1 MKVSTIREQGNKIL
15 ASLDEPADPIEGAL
29 WLDLNDSNTHP
40 LVNSGSLVE
49 KKIITIDCSSV
60 TFTGLNSLVDGDYYL
75 EFDIVNNLGAG
86 NDIRV
91 SVNGNTTSTNYWRW
105 YRWNNGNSYS
115 NNVQAR
121 ANDNISGIW
130 ANTGNGCTGTARFSV
145 VKGKFVSDVR
155 CMLYDSTNHACM
167 QDGVVWST
175 FDITSINTLLLS
187 AGTSIIGAGS
197 VFRLF
202 KSNAA
207 QQLVPY
213 NPIDIS
219 SRTSD
224 YYLKPGEIVYI
235 DFTNATTAPLNIA
248 TVEGEYELTII
259 GNGTNTTYT
268 ASPTYL
274 RPNNTTYG
282 NAFSYLEYGKEIST
296 SDAGGSKTLDSYGTG
311 SHSAIQIA
319 YQQLLK
325 ANFFITT
332 HTVAKCVIG
341 SHIRKSSATKHV
353 FNRNQVIW
361 EDTTTAWTSLGTIV
375 FPFTHSG
382 KIIIKRI
389 I

>member
-115 NNVQAR
+115 SNVQAST
-121 ANDNISGIW
+121 NDNITGIW
-130 ANTGNGCTGTARFSV
+130 VNTGNGCTGTVRFSI
-145 VKGKFVSDVR
+145 VKGKFTVDVH
-155 CMLYDSTNHACM
+155 CILYDSTNHASM

-187 AGTSIIGAGS
+187 ADTSVIGSGS

-202 KSNAA
+202 KSNVA
-207 QQLVPY
+207 QQLIPY
-213 NPIDIS
+213 NPINIT

-224 YYLKPGEIVYI
+224 YFLRPGEVAYKTY
-235 DFTNATTAPLNIA
+235 TNVTNLALGIS
-248 TVEGEYELTII
+248 TVEGEYEVTIAQPV
-259 GNGTNTTYT
+259 NWSAANTNYI
-268 ASPTYL
+268 YFN
-274 RPNNTTYG
+274 PN
-282 NAFSYLEYGKEIST
+282 
-296 SDAGGSKTLDSYGTG
+296 
-311 SHSAIQIA
+311 H
-319 YQQLLK
+319 
-325 ANFFITT
+325 
-332 HTVAKCVIG
+332 
-341 SHIRKSSATKHV
+341 SSATKHV
-353 FNRNQVIW
+353 AAIRKVSGTSVTGVGGTGLIRCYFGSAALMKADLKISILAGGQGSMNSNSICQ
-361 EDTTTAWTSLGTIV
+361 DTSVRMGYTAHYWLTADASSWDSLGTIV
-375 FPFTHSG
+375 FPFAQSG
-382 KIIIKRI
+382 RVIIRRI
-389 I
+389 L